1 MISSPQRSA
10 RKPLLAMV
18 ASIAMPG
25 LGQLYNGQPTKGLI
39 FAFLGLGLLVP
50 VSAWIALHGP
60 ERLLWLSTLI
70 GVLITV
76 SLYLYTIVDAF
87 RTAKRIGE
95 NYSLQPFNR
104 SYIYILV
111 FIFGYFFVYNDL
123 ANYTRERLMESF
135 WIPSQSMLPNI
146 LLGDL
151 ILTDKRVNCL
161 GCKYRVQRG
170 DLAILISPNDR
181 TKLYIK
187 RIIGLPGDRLEIVQT
202 QVRVNGESIVT
213 ERLKNGGDEG
223 YITVLEH
230 GDKGDYP
237 VIWQQ
242 DTEHRENYTLTVP
255 NGHVYVLGDNRDAAD
270 DSRFIGPI
278 PLMDVVGKAKQV
290 WLSYDKEA
298 GAVRWERTGLVIDS
312 NRDDDTGSRDEQ

>member
-1 MISSPQRSA
+1 MNSSPQRCA

-25 LGQLYNGQPTKGLI
+25 LGQLYNGQATKGLV

-60 ERLLWLSTLI
+60 ERLLWLSACI

-76 SLYLYTIVDAF
+76 CLYLYTIIDAF

-95 NYSLQPFNR
+95 NYTLQPFNR

-123 ANYTRERLMESF
+123 ASYTRERLMESF

-146 LLGDL
+146 LHGDL
-151 ILTDKRVNCL
+151 ILADKRVNCL

-187 RIIGLPGDRLEIVQT
+187 RIIGLPGDQIEIVQT
-202 QVRVNGESIVT
+202 QVRVNGQSIVK
-213 ERLKNGGDEG
+213 ERLQSANDEG
-223 YITVLEH
+223 HITLLEH

-242 DTEHRENYTLTVP
+242 HSKHREDYALTVP
-255 NGHVYVLGDNRDAAD
+255 NGHVYVLGDNRDAAH

-278 PLMDVVGKAKQV
+278 PLMDVVGKAKQI
-290 WLSYDKEA
+290 WLSYDREA
-298 GAVRWERTGLVIDS
+298 GAVRWERVGLMVDS
-312 NRDDDTGSRDEQ
+312 NREEDKRSGDEP